1 MGDIWC
7 HQIQLFQPCPNP
19 TWMEQA
25 CSRNGKIENIQ
36 IKLIQI
42 FHVQRVGNF
51 CASSQFINMTQVIAS
66 WLSKILRGIK
76 WCWPLPSP
84 IRMSALMISP
94 VRGSTWMWLN
104 VGWINKCPMPNGVA
118 DPALASPSLEISSE
132 MDQEIVLYR
141 ASALANNM
149 FFADSMTHMTPVSPV
164 RGFSDPDEVVVYRPI
179 IIIRQD
185 CLWERMTR
193 EWPMAQLQSKFQ
205 WFSLPCILRL
215 DKCRLFEKLEAR
227 IPCLG
232 PADFDLNVTFRFKDT
247 SFHNRIAIL
256 RNITKQA
263 FNLSSFALR
272 CFYTLLHPAPPPQRH
287 CRIHIDPA
295 NPCATPGSG
304 GSVQCVQGA
313 NSAKMCKP

>member
-1 MGDIWC
+1 MRISRLGVPKVSLWLANSDIRCAWVIFGAIKSSSFS
-7 HQIQLFQPCPNP
+7 HAQTQPEWSRHVAEVKTSKSNWFKSNWFHFQ
-19 TWMEQA
+19 
-25 CSRNGKIENIQ
+25 
-36 IKLIQI
+36 
-42 FHVQRVGNF
+42 FVGNF

-66 WLSKILRGIK
+66 WLSKSLRGIK

-104 VGWINKCPMPNGVA
+104 DGCINKCPMPNGVA

-193 EWPMAQLQSKFQ
+193 EWQENGTASEQIPM
-205 WFSLPCILRL
+205 
-215 DKCRLFEKLEAR
+215 
-227 IPCLG
+227 G
-232 PADFDLNVTFRFKDT
+232 FRH
-247 SFHNRIAIL
+247 S
-256 RNITKQA
+256 
-263 FNLSSFALR
+263 
-272 CFYTLLHPAPPPQRH
+272 HPIHSTPWQMQVVREVGSQNSMPETRRFRSQRH
-287 CRIHIDPA
+287 
-295 NPCATPGSG
+295 
-304 GSVQCVQGA
+304 
-313 NSAKMCKP
+313 NSF